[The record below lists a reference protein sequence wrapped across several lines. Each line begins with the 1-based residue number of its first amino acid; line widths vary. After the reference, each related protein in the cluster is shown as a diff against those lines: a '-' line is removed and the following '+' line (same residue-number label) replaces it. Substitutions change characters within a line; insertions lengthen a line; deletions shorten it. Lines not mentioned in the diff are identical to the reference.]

1 MPASAPIID
10 IAPPHIL
17 VVDDEKDIIELLST
31 AIERAGMTCS
41 TATSARDALDII
53 SRIPVDVVVTD
64 IHMPEMSGIELGRR
78 IKACSN
84 ANVIVM
90 TGHVKDFTYEEI
102 VAKGASDFLKK
113 PVRLKEFI
121 ARLKRVLGERGT
133 LASRNR
139 ALTDLKHNLEKY
151 RLAMDGFVQAMSRAV
166 EIRDPYTAGHQR
178 RVAKLAAAI
187 AEKIGLS
194 PDRIHGLRLAGA
206 IHDIGKIGVPAEILC
221 KPGKLNELEYGIIQL
236 HPKVGYNILKD
247 IAFPWPVAE
256 IVLQHHERL
265 DGSGY
270 PQGLRGEAILKET
283 RILSVADVFETIA
296 THRPY
301 RPARGLDKAME
312 ELETNSGILYD
323 PEAVSACQE
332 LFSDNRFSLD

>member
-1 MPASAPIID
+1 MSTLSPVPD
-10 IAPPHIL
+10 MVPPHIL
-17 VVDDEKDIIELLST
+17 VVDDEKDILELLSA
-31 AIERAGMTCS
+31 AIEHAEMTCS
-41 TATSARDALDII
+41 TATSARDALDVI
-53 SRIPVDVVVTD
+53 SRIPVDIVVTD
-64 IHMPEMSGIELGRR
+64 IHMPGMSGIELSQR

-84 ANVIVM
+84 AGVIVM

-102 VAKGASDFLKK
+102 VAQGASDFMQK

-121 ARLKRVLGERGT
+121 ARLKRVLGERATMG
-133 LASRNR
+133 SRNR
-139 ALTDLKHNLEKY
+139 ALAELKHNLGKY

-187 AEKIGLS
+187 AEKIGLG
-194 PDRIHGLRLAGA
+194 PDRTHGLRLAGA

-221 KPGKLNELEYGIIQL
+221 KPGRLNELEYGIIQL
-236 HPKVGYNILKD
+236 HPKVGFGILKD

-270 PQGLRGEAILKET
+270 PQNLRGEAILKET

-301 RPARGLDKAME
+301 RPARGLDKAMA
-312 ELETNSGILYD
+312 ELNANSGILYD
-323 PEAVSACQE
+323 PEAVWACQA
-332 LFSDNRFSLD
+332 LVSDKGFSLD